1 MCTYIETPD
10 VKILVDAGV
19 SLGQRFGLLPH
30 PKEYHARIEC
40 RRRVAEASDK
50 ASIVTISH
58 WHFDHHTPNY
68 TDTVWTGSD
77 VEVARQIYQDKII
90 LAKDIRQSINFSQR
104 RRGWIFHKFAEKI
117 ARKIE
122 AADSKVF
129 EFGKTKLKFSDP
141 VFHGE
146 EGTALGWVLMLSI
159 ESNGER
165 VAYTPDVQGPIVDE
179 TRELIL
185 HEPPNLLIMGG
196 PPLYLAG
203 FKVSEEKIKHSLEN
217 LLEVAKHVPV
227 TILDHH
233 LLRAENW
240 ETFSK
245 PLFRTAKKFGHEI
258 LTAAEYAGK
267 QNDLLEFK
275 RRKLYETEPPSE
287 SFLKWARLPRAK
299 QKQMQPPI

>member
-19 SLGQRFGLLPH
+19 SLGRRFGLLPH
-30 PKEYHARIEC
+30 PKEYQARREC

-50 ASIVTISH
+50 AAIVTISH

-77 VEVARQIYQDKII
+77 MEVARQIYQDKII
-90 LAKDIRQSINFSQR
+90 LAKDIRRSINFSQR

-117 ARKIE
+117 ARKME
-122 AADSKVF
+122 VADGKIF
-129 EFGKTKLKFSDP
+129 EFGGTKLEFSNP

-165 VAYTPDVQGPIVDE
+165 VAYTPDVQGPIFDE

-185 HEPPNLLIMGG
+185 HEPPSLLIMGG

-203 FKVSEEKIKHSLEN
+203 FKVSEEKIRHSLEN
-217 LLEVAKHVPV
+217 LLEVAKHIPV

-240 ETFSK
+240 EAFSK
-245 PLFRTAKKFGHEI
+245 PLFRTAKKLGHEI
-258 LTAAEYAGK
+258 LTAAAYAGK
-267 QNDLLEFK
+267 QNNLLEFK

-287 SFLKWARLPRAK
+287 SFLNWTRLPRAK
-299 QKQMQPPI
+299 QKQTQPPI